1 MHVVRAD
8 ALDARDVR
16 PAAGRGAPRRGTPAT
31 RCRLRS
37 GVVAS
42 ALVGASSV
50 EQLDDNLAALDNLD
64 FSADELAEIDRFA
77 VDGGVNLWAP
87 SSNA

>member
-1 MHVVRAD
+1 M
-8 ALDARDVR
+8 ALAW
-16 PAAGRGAPRRGTPAT
+16 T
-31 RCRLRS
+31 LRNP
-37 GVVAS
+37 VVAS

-50 EQLDDNLAALDNLD
+50 DQLDDNLAALDNLA
-64 FSADELAEIDRFA
+64 FSAEELDGIDRFA